1 MSNLDKLQKQLEKDQ
16 ELIEKLQGKSD
27 QLEAVILQDPDN
39 QRAAM
44 EAAAM
49 DKQLQAANRA
59 KANTLREIEA
69 EKQREYEQEVK
80 TARNV
85 LADIEKKAKAIKDQE
100 FEKAQEFFDQ
110 YEAWLALV
118 NRHAELAK
126 KYSIAAPNLYALD
139 AGQAGITALKRAM
152 DQFAA
157 AQQNM
162 EAQRQMIRA
171 MAKN

>member
-85 LADIEKKAKAIKDQE
+85 LADIEKKTKAIKDQE

-110 YEAWLALV
+110 YEAWIALV
-118 NRHAELAK
+118 NRHAELAQ
-126 KYSIAAPNLYALD
+126 KYRIEAPNLYALD

-152 DQFAA
+152 DQFTA